1 MTELP
6 WRVRPELPVDLG
18 SIVLRALAKDPAQRY
33 ATVEALVDDLERFR
47 RHLPVHARA
56 PSLGYRAAKFVRR
69 HRVGVGVAA
78 ALAAGLG
85 LGAYG
90 LWRGAEDARAGEQL
104 ARNIAQPI
112 VPTAL
117 AIMAVVI
124 GFEWLVRSLIA
135 RSRARG
141 ATD

>member
-1 MTELP
+1 MLLTAAVALN
-6 WRVRPELPVDLG
+6 PVGIDFLG
-18 SIVLRALAKDPAQRY
+18 SA
-33 ATVEALVDDLERFR
+33 F
-47 RHLPVHARA
+47 
-56 PSLGYRAAKFVRR
+56 F
-69 HRVGVGVAA
+69 
-78 ALAAGLG
+78 
-85 LGAYG
+85 
-90 LWRGAEDARAGEQL
+90 AGEQL

>member
-1 MTELP
+1 MAGTARTRWP
-6 WRVRPELPVDLG
+6 WISLLLSAVLVLNPVGLDL
-18 SIVLRALAKDPAQRY
+18 
-33 ATVEALVDDLERFR
+33 
-47 RHLPVHARA
+47 VHSA
-56 PSLGYRAAKFVRR
+56 FF
-69 HRVGVGVAA
+69 
-78 ALAAGLG
+78 
-85 LGAYG
+85 
-90 LWRGAEDARAGEQL
+90 AGEQL